1 MLISDS
7 PCVPTDAA
15 EALIRF
21 VAHAQL
27 MLDPATP
34 EALRRSIEP
43 QLLAVLPTL
52 RALGFFDLVE
62 IRDPA
67 MRTLIAD
74 EMALRRGL
82 LRAKELAEA

>member
-43 QLLAVLPTL
+43 QLLALLPTL
-52 RALGFFDLVE
+52 RALGLFDLME
-62 IRDPA
+62 IRNPA
-67 MRTLIAD
+67 MRALIAD
-74 EMALRRGL
+74 ELAIRRGL
-82 LRAKELAEA
+82 PRVKELAEA

>member
-1 MLISDS
+1 MLISVS
-7 PCVPTDAA
+7 PYVPTDAA

-34 EALRRSIEP
+34 EPLRRNIEP
-43 QLLAVLPTL
+43 QLLALLPTIK
-52 RALGFFDLVE
+52 ALGLFDLVE

-67 MRTLIAD
+67 MRALIQD
-74 EMALRRGL
+74 EMAQRRGL
-82 LRAKELAEA
+82 RLAKEFADA